1 VALEERIPAASVGLW
16 RVRTQSDSAVLKV
29 IALGGKHHPR
39 WPVAADESHPYYW
52 RREACVYESGL
63 LDRLVDLH
71 APECRGVFER
81 TDGSVAVWLEDVP
94 EARAWTV
101 EALGAVAE
109 RLGRA
114 QAGLAADPLD
124 ERWLSRGWLREY
136 LGIRDI
142 EGPEVEAVL
151 ARLEKVPQTLCH
163 HDFHP
168 ANVLGDDSSVVIDW
182 AYCGLGALGLDAGV
196 LVADGIAD
204 EAFAPELADAAGDE
218 VWRGYVAGLRSAG
231 WQGREEDVRYAYL
244 RGTALRLSWMP
255 LGVKPA
261 WDATHALLERWVEQ
275 ARELA

>member
-1 VALEERIPAASVGLW
+1 MALEERIPAASVGLW

-63 LDRLVDLH
+63 LDRLAGLH

-94 EARAWTV
+94 EAPAWTV

-124 ERWLSRGWLREY
+124 ETWLSRGWLREY

-142 EGPEVEAVL
+142 EGPEGGGAGA
-151 ARLEKVPQTLCH
+151 AR
-163 HDFHP
+163 
-168 ANVLGDDSSVVIDW
+168 
-182 AYCGLGALGLDAGV
+182 
-196 LVADGIAD
+196 
-204 EAFAPELADAAGDE
+204 
-218 VWRGYVAGLRSAG
+218 
-231 WQGREEDVRYAYL
+231 
-244 RGTALRLSWMP
+244 
-255 LGVKPA
+255 
-261 WDATHALLERWVEQ
+261 
-275 ARELA
+275 